1 MKAALVVNARAG
13 SLAGLT
19 EPRAALEAALREAGF
34 DLVATAK
41 ADDAL
46 EAQWA
51 AVAASPA
58 EIVFIA
64 GGDGTLRDGAER
76 LIGTGR
82 IFAPLPGGTMNRV
95 CGRLGLCDDPVDAA
109 RGYRPGPAVALDV
122 ATANGQ
128 IFLYQSVVGAP
139 TRLMRFR
146 EMQRGSGTRGWLPLV
161 RAVLRELFRPSSR
174 GLAVRLGPG
183 RRARGH
189 AAVVTMPEPGRRAG
203 LALALARPRGP
214 RGRLR
219 QAWRWFRGRLAEDPD
234 VAAREGERLAVH
246 GSARWL
252 RLSLDGETR
261 ISPSPVRFRLHRGA
275 LRVLCPPGPA

>member
-1 MKAALVVNARAG
+1 MKAALVVNDRAG
-13 SLAGLT
+13 SLSGLVA
-19 EPRAALEAALREAGF
+19 PRASLEAALRDAGF
-34 DLVATAK
+34 DLVAMAT
-41 ADDAL
+41 DATL
-46 EAQWA
+46 QDQWA

-58 EIVFIA
+58 EIVFVA

-76 LIGTGR
+76 LIGTER

-95 CGRLGLCDDPVDAA
+95 CARLGLSDDPVRAA
-109 RGYRPGPAVALDV
+109 RDYRPGPSVALDV

-128 IFLYQSVVGAP
+128 VFLYQSVVGAP

-146 EMQRGSGTRGWLPLV
+146 EMQRGGGTRGWLPLA
-161 RAVLRELFRPSSR
+161 RALLRELFRPSSR
-174 GLAVRLGPG
+174 GLSIRLGAG

-189 AAVVTMPEPGRRAG
+189 AAVVTMPEPGRPAG

-214 RGRLR
+214 RGRIR
-219 QAWRWFRGRLAEDPD
+219 QAWRWFRGRLSEDPD
-234 VAAREGERLAVH
+234 VAAREGDRLAVH
-246 GSARWL
+246 GSAPWL

-275 LRVLCPPGPA
+275 LRVLAPPRAA

>member
-1 MKAALVVNARAG
+1 MKAALVINDRAG
-13 SLAGLT
+13 SLAGLAA
-19 EPRAALEAALREAGF
+19 PRAALEAALRGAGFELAPVTDEAGL
-34 DLVATAK
+34 DG
-41 ADDAL
+41 
-46 EAQWA
+46 QWQ
-51 AVAASPA
+51 AVEASPA
-58 EIVFIA
+58 EIVFVA

-76 LIGTGR
+76 LLGTGR

-95 CGRLGLCDDPVDAA
+95 CTRLGLCADPVDAA
-109 RGYRPGPAVALDV
+109 RGYRPGPSVALDV

-128 IFLYQSVVGAP
+128 LFLYQSVVGAP

-146 EMQRGSGTRGWLPLV
+146 EMQRGGGARGWLSLV
-161 RAVLRELFRPSSR
+161 RAVLRELLRPSSR
-174 GLAVRLGPG
+174 ALAIRLGPG

-189 AAVVTMPEPGRRAG
+189 VAVVTIPEPGREAG
-203 LALALARPRGP
+203 LGLALARPQGP

-219 QAWRWFRGRLAEDPD
+219 QAWRWFRGRLSEDPD

-246 GSARWL
+246 GSTKWL

-275 LRVLCPPGPA
+275 LRILAPPGPA